1 MAVTWTKE
9 QQAVIDTRNS
19 NILVSAAAGS
29 GKTAVLVE
37 RIITMITDSQK
48 QIDIDSLL
56 IVTFTKAAAA
66 EMKERIIAA
75 INKKL
80 EEEPD
85 NRHLQ
90 KQTMLIH
97 IAKITTIH
105 SFCLDII
112 RDYISELDIDP
123 AFRVADE
130 GELKLMR
137 ADVIEELLN
146 DYYKVAETEFIEFVD
161 AYSTGKA
168 DYGITDLI
176 MKLYTFSQSYPWPKV
191 WLLEYLK
198 MYEAEANDEVEQ
210 IAWLGFL
217 INDIKLQIKELLEL
231 AELAVSICDDIDGP
245 YMYKPMLEAD
255 RVALLSL
262 TKAQSYDELQKGL
275 KYISFDRLSSKK
287 DESVAIEKR
296 EYALALRNRIKDSLK
311 KICEMCE
318 NEDIVQIINDFK
330 GNKTA
335 IKLLISL
342 TNDFAERFADKKRAS
357 NILDFNDFEHMALK
371 ILVSRENEKI
381 VESHIANEI
390 STRFHEILI
399 DEYQDSNLVQETI
412 LNAVSKVRFGKSN
425 IFMVGD
431 VKQSIYRF
439 RLARPEL
446 FVEKYETYPD
456 YEFKGLDSSIDINDV
471 QTMNL
476 LSVKKEYQ
484 KDIKAKSREE
494 EYCEDIKAESHEE
507 EYCENIKAKSH
518 EEEYCE
524 NIKAKS
530 YEKDKKNINFR
541 NCKIELRK
549 NFRSRENVLLGINFI
564 FNQIMK
570 KQLGNIEYND
580 LSALNYGAGFKDMNK
595 NIAVNQN
602 DKCEL
607 LLVDLE
613 DTDESISSKK
623 AVDSAEYTK
632 KEAEARL
639 IALRIKELTSE
650 ANGHYIWDFALNEYR
665 LCKYKDIVILL
676 RSFSGY
682 SEVFSENLQAEGIP
696 VFVETQTGYFSAT
709 EVEVVLSMLKIIDN
723 PRNDIPLAAVL
734 KSPMGELTVEEL
746 SVVVANYKISAG
758 KNRGKGLYEA
768 VLNYIEEFIDVEKS
782 KIYLTEGTSIIDTGY
797 NNVSKVENETLFKEK
812 LAIKLQKFINILEN
826 FRYMASYMEINKLI
840 YNVITET
847 GYYEYVSV
855 MKGGK
860 VRQANLDM
868 LMQKA
873 VEYERTSYVGLFN
886 FVKYIEKLQK
896 YDTDYGEASVIN
908 ENDNT
913 VKVMTIHKSKGLEFP
928 IVFVAGIDKQFN
940 KMDANSKILLHADY
954 GIAADYIDLNSRVK
968 AQPLIKKVFRRA
980 ITLDNMGEELRVLY
994 VALTRAKEKLILS
1007 GTVKGFEEK
1016 LLKFQNMAIAG
1027 REKLPFTSVSSALS
1041 YMDWIFMSIFREDK
1055 QNEVKK
1061 LFDIRCISIEELLFS
1076 EIELAVSDEYDRKK
1090 LKKLKDNID
1099 IVKESKEYDLIS
1111 ERLSYKYPFEKS
1123 LGIHTTVSVSELKSS
1138 GVKTENLTEI
1148 EYTMKLNKDF
1158 NDEVKR
1164 PEFMEDKSN
1173 LSGANLGTAYH
1184 KVFQLISYKEI
1195 YHGKSVDSAIKSI
1208 FDKNQI
1214 SNEYY
1219 SAIKAVNISDF
1230 IKTPLGQRVFLAD
1243 VENRLNRERS
1253 FIIGI
1258 NEPNSG
1264 EMVMLQGIIDMF
1276 FEENGV
1282 LILVDYKTDYV
1293 KANGENVL
1301 IDRYSEQLK
1310 HYKNAL
1316 EQITQMTVAEVYI
1329 YSTKLKKEIL
1339 VNV

>member
-1 MAVTWTKE
+1 MAVKWTKE

-37 RIITMITDSQK
+37 RIITMITDSQN

-66 EMKERIIAA
+66 EMKERIITA
-75 INKKL
+75 INKRL
-80 EEEPD
+80 ETEPD

-146 DYYKVAETEFIEFVD
+146 DYYKAAETEFIEFVD

-176 MKLYTFSQSYPWPKV
+176 MKLYTFSQSYPWSKS
-191 WLLEYLK
+191 WLLECLK
-198 MYEAEANDEVEQ
+198 IYEAETNGEVEQ
-210 IAWLGFL
+210 TAWLRFL
-217 INDIKLQIKELLEL
+217 INDIKLQIKELFEL
-231 AELAVSICDDIDGP
+231 AELAVSICDDIGGP

-255 RVALLSL
+255 RAVLLSL
-262 TKAQSYDELQKGL
+262 TKAQSYDELQRVL

-287 DESVAIEKR
+287 DESVVIEKR
-296 EYALALRNRIKDSLK
+296 EYVLALRNRIKDSLK

-318 NEDIVQIINDFK
+318 NEDIVQIIDDFK
-330 GNKTA
+330 GNRTA
-335 IKLLISL
+335 MKLLIRL
-342 TNDFAERFADKKRAS
+342 TNDFAKRFANKKRAS

-456 YEFKGLDSSIDINDV
+456 YEFIELGN
-471 QTMNL
+471 
-476 LSVKKEYQ
+476 E
-484 KDIKAKSREE
+484 
-494 EYCEDIKAESHEE
+494 CHEE
-507 EYCENIKAKSH
+507 STKYG
-518 EEEYCE
+518 
-524 NIKAKS
+524 
-530 YEKDKKNINFR
+530 

-580 LSALNYGAGFKDMNK
+580 LLALNYGAEFKEMDENVT
-595 NIAVNQN
+595 VNQN

-613 DTDESISSKK
+613 DTQESARSKK

-639 IALRIKELTSE
+639 IALRIKELTSDTK
-650 ANGHYIWDFALNEYR
+650 GHYIWDLALNEYR
-665 LCKYKDIVILL
+665 LCKYSDIVILL

-696 VFVETQTGYFSAT
+696 VFVETQTGYFSAA

-734 KSPMGELTVEEL
+734 KSPMGDLTVEEL
-746 SVVVANYKISAG
+746 SVVVAHYKTSAG
-758 KNRGKGLYEA
+758 KNREKGLYEA
-768 VLNYIEEFIDVEKS
+768 VVNYIEEFAAVEKS
-782 KIYLTEGTSIIDTGY
+782 KTCL
-797 NNVSKVENETLFKEK
+797 NVSKVENENLFEEK
-812 LAIKLQKFINILEN
+812 LVVKLQKFINILEN
-826 FRYMASYMEINKLI
+826 FRYMSSYMQINKLI

-873 VEYERTSYVGLFN
+873 IEYERTSYVGLFN

-954 GIAADYIDLNSRVK
+954 GIAADYIDLNSRIK

-980 ITLDNMGEELRVLY
+980 ITLDNIGEELRVLY

-1016 LLKFQNMAIAG
+1016 ISKFQNMAIAAH
-1027 REKLPFTSVSSALS
+1027 EKLPFTSVSNALS

-1090 LKKLKDNID
+1090 LKKLKNNID
-1099 IVKESKEYDLIS
+1099 TVKESKEYNLIS
-1111 ERLSYKYPFEKS
+1111 ERLSYIYPFKKS
-1123 LGIHTTVSVSELKSS
+1123 LGINTTVSVSELKSS
-1138 GVKTENLTEI
+1138 RVDKE
-1148 EYTMKLNKDF
+1148 F
-1158 NDEVKR
+1158 SDEVKR
-1164 PEFMEDKSN
+1164 PAFMEDKSN

-1195 YHGKSVDSAIKSI
+1195 YNGKSVDSAIKAI
-1208 FDKNQI
+1208 LDKNQI

-1219 SAIKAVNISDF
+1219 SAVKAVNISDF
-1230 IKTPLGQRVFLAD
+1230 IATPLGQRVLLAD
-1243 VENRLNRERS
+1243 AENRLNRERS

-1258 NEPNSG
+1258 NEPDSG

-1316 EQITQMTVAEVYI
+1316 QQITQMTVAQIYI

-1339 VNV
+1339 VDI